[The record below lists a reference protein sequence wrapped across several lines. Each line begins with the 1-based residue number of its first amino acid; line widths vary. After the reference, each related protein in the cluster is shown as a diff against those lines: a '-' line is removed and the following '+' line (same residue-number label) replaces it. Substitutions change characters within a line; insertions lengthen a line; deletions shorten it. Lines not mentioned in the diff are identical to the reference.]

1 MRRACSDGVVQ
12 DELYSDDDY
21 DSPVRTID
29 AACVQPWQFAFGIVL
44 RVWLASVFVQLRVV
58 LRRKMRSDGRVKWI
72 TLENLIKVCACICVY
87 ASVCVYACVSMF
99 SIFEQVCMGVV
110 MPEPHVWLCLMLLT
124 PRFPTRLSRCAP
136 STQQSDRPDTETIPM
151 DHQPRYTNRSSRA
164 RVLRDPNLHRL
175 PVWAQPPVQ
184 PWPAC
189 RHDSPR
195 LTMMRGMYFIRGI
208 PVA

>member
-72 TLENLIKVCACICVY
+72 TLENLIKVRVYLCVCERMCVC
-87 ASVCVYACVSMF
+87 VCVYVF
-99 SIFEQVCMGVV
+99 DI
-110 MPEPHVWLCLMLLT
+110 
-124 PRFPTRLSRCAP
+124 
-136 STQQSDRPDTETIPM
+136 
-151 DHQPRYTNRSSRA
+151 
-164 RVLRDPNLHRL
+164 
-175 PVWAQPPVQ
+175 
-184 PWPAC
+184 
-189 RHDSPR
+189 
-195 LTMMRGMYFIRGI
+195 
-208 PVA
+208 